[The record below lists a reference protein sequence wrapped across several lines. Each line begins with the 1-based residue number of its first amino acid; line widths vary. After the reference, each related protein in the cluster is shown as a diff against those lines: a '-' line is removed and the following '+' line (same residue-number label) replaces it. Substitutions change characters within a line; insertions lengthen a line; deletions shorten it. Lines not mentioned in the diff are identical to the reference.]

1 MEKLKFYFIF
11 GVLGLPVYAGA
22 SVPNIKDTLFVKDS
36 SLELGTHNILKYLDE
51 GETGKRNVHEAWG
64 QGISLDYKSGYINN
78 FIGVDGSYYGV
89 IKLAAADNFSSR
101 GILYNDNGQASGFN
115 KIGQLY
121 GKAKFSEFGIDGNL
135 YGGWKLLK
143 LGVLTT
149 SMRAAPNTYQG
160 LSGDVTWDA
169 YRLRMAYVNK
179 SSNRDSPDKV
189 HFLTSDGKDINS
201 IYTGDLQYKS
211 DNITALYMYGESEDY
226 LRRSGLEL
234 ALKQNKALAYGVQ
247 IYTTDTLDKY
257 DSMRASKK
265 DFDTSATHYA
275 VDMTW
280 KPGKWVVKPGF
291 EYTQAHKTDGIG
303 QFPRHISKNSRGTFN
318 SMAYAG
324 LDYMR
329 DEEKVIS
336 FDLGYNLTPDFLMG
350 INTHYGF
357 FDYKGQTVK
366 EGEFNVYTLWKP
378 SSPALKNLTIFTL
391 AGPGR
396 TFENNGT
403 TPTVDSNGIIKKV
416 DSIAYEF
423 RIDYKFNIF

>member
-1 MEKLKFYFIF
+1 MRKFKFYFIF
-11 GVLGLPVYAGA
+11 GVLGLPAYAAA
-22 SVPNIKDTLFVKDS
+22 SVADIKESSFVKDS

-51 GETGKRNVHEAWG
+51 GESGKRNVHEAWG
-64 QGISLDYKSGYINN
+64 QGVSLDYKSGYINN
-78 FIGVDGSYYGV
+78 FIGIDGAYYGV

-115 KIGQLY
+115 KVGQLY
-121 GKAKFSEFGIDGNL
+121 GKAKLSESGIDGNL

-149 SMRAAPNTYQG
+149 SVRAAPNTYQG
-160 LSGDVTWDA
+160 VSGDVAWDA
-169 YRLRMAYVNK
+169 YRLRMAYVDK

-189 HFLTSDGKDINS
+189 HFTTSDGKQIDS

-211 DNITALYMYGESEDY
+211 DTLTALYLYGESEDY
-226 LRRSGLEL
+226 LRRNGVEL
-234 ALKQNKALAYGVQ
+234 ALKQGKSLAYGMQ

-257 DSMRASKK
+257 DSMKASKK
-265 DFDTSATHYA
+265 DFDSSATHYA

-280 KPGKWVVKPGF
+280 KPGNWIIKPGF

-303 QFPRHISKNSRGTFN
+303 QFPRHMSKNSRGTFN

-336 FDLGYNLTPDFLMG
+336 FDMGYNVTPDFLVG

-357 FDYKGQTVK
+357 FDYKGQAVK

-378 SSPALKNLTIFTL
+378 SSPALKNLSVFTL

-396 TFENNGT
+396 TFEHNGT
-403 TPTVDSNGIIKKV
+403 TPIEDSNGIIKKTN
-416 DSIAYEF
+416 SMAYEF